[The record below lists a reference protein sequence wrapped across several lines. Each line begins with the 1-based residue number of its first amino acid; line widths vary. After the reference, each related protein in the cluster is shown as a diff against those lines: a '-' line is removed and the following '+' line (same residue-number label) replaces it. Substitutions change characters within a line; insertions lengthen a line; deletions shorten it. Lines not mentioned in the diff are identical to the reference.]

1 MYLTMALSKKERR
14 FRIKK
19 RIRKKIS
26 GTKERPRMTVY
37 RSNKQIY
44 IQFIDDIESR
54 TLLSVSSLDKKII
67 ENKDIN
73 KTDQAKLVGKLA
85 AEKSKEAGITNV
97 IFDRNGYLYH
107 GRIKALA
114 DAAREDGLIF

>member
-19 RIRKKIS
+19 RIRTKIS

-37 RSNKQIY
+37 RSNKHIY
-44 IQFIDDIESR
+44 VQFIDDIESK
-54 TLLSVSSLDKKII
+54 TLLSVSSLNKKII
-67 ENKDIN
+67 EKKDIN

-85 AEKSKEAGITNV
+85 VEKSKEVNITNV
-97 IFDRNGYLYH
+97 VFDRNGYLYH

-114 DAAREDGLIF
+114 DAAREDGLTF

>member
-1 MYLTMALSKKERR
+1 MALNKKERK
-14 FRIKK
+14 FKIKK

-44 IQFIDDIESR
+44 VQFIDDIESK
-54 TLLSVSSLDKKII
+54 TLLSISSLNKTILEK
-67 ENKDIN
+67 KDIN

-85 AEKSKEAGITNV
+85 AEKSKEIGITNV
-97 IFDRNGYLYH
+97 VFDRNGYLYH
-107 GRIKALA
+107 GRVKALA